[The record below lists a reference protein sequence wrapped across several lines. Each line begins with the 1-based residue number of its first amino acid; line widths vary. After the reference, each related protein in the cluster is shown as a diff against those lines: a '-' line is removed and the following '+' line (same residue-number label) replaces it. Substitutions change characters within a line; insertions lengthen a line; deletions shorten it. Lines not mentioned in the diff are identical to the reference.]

1 MMIDAFWM
9 QTKMKLEWVFHEF
22 AFFWQNFLSKHPIS
36 ITNGCEDSCL
46 INLCSRRVS
55 YIHTCMWQYS
65 LDTQWYSR
73 RILSFLWDRLT
84 RNTCWEHYLGCPKF
98 WGNRFHNLHVFFF
111 FLMFGFSLD
120 MNQLSMLGQH
130 EWFTRLLNCYKLLP
144 VFLFNQWSTIQT
156 NQWLLSH
163 KQ

>member
-111 FLMFGFSLD
+111 FNVWILSWHEPVIYVGTTWMIYSITELLQATSGFS
-120 MNQLSMLGQH
+120 
-130 EWFTRLLNCYKLLP
+130 
-144 VFLFNQWSTIQT
+144 I
-156 NQWLLSH
+156 
-163 KQ
+163 